1 MKTLPD
7 GWLVYEIFLFGIWLT
22 AGFVLCPFILYG
34 LSIYAGKPDSLLDIL
49 NMLVFNKGLFNPKE
63 IMLIVGIV
71 FIPYFI
77 YLLTKIN
84 FLGILK
90 SLKKVIS
97 VNN

>member
-7 GWLVYEIFLFGIWLT
+7 GWFVYEIFLFGIWLT
-22 AGFVLCPFILYG
+22 AGCVLCPFILYG

-49 NMLVFNKGLFNPKE
+49 NMLVFNKELFDSKE
-63 IMLIVGIV
+63 IKLIVGIV

-84 FLGILK
+84 YFGIIKRLK
-90 SLKKVIS
+90 TSFRH
-97 VNN
+97 